1 MKWSECAKMCRKVF
15 GSYIDWEER
24 FFECPECG
32 EPLLEIDWEEHNWE
46 TCPICECVWS
56 EIE

>member
-15 GSYIDWEER
+15 GSHIDWEER

-46 TCPICECVWS
+46 CCPVCEVMW
-56 EIE
+56 EDIK